1 MSHLNFAAVHPLKA
15 ATTNFKCQNKSRE
28 TAGSLIVRSRNL
40 PSFERKSRQT
50 AKKMASTRSR
60 RANAGNKIAKL
71 LDEEEEDDFYKTSY
85 GGFQEVD
92 DDVDYV

>member
-1 MSHLNFAAVHPLKA
+1 
-15 ATTNFKCQNKSRE
+15 
-28 TAGSLIVRSRNL
+28 
-40 PSFERKSRQT
+40 
-50 AKKMASTRSR
+50 MASTRSR